1 MGLRANRRIA
11 SRVALAALLA
21 ALTLAFASGFSA
33 PVALAQSSG
42 TSFGENHPVLAGL
55 DFAITVS
62 RLFILL
68 TVVASFAYI
77 CYGSILLMAAE
88 GEARKLD
95 RARGVLLRT
104 VVGLTASVCSY
115 LIVSGAIL
123 LGVGVI
129 GLPEVVTFWDA
140 AVFEDEFGFHKLL
153 PDNGE
158 NIALEGEVIMLNGDS
173 PVVCG
178 PDVDSVTDNKWLYK
192 TNLTGAT
199 PAPIPGSALSQIN
212 GCERQ

>member
-1 MGLRANRRIA
+1 MCLRANRRLA
-11 SRVALAALLA
+11 ARVALSASLA

-33 PVALAQSSG
+33 PAALAQSSG
-42 TSFGENHPVLAGL
+42 TSFGENQPVLAGL
-55 DFAITVS
+55 DFARTVS

-88 GEARKLD
+88 GEARKVD

-123 LGVGVI
+123 LGVGVV
-129 GLPEVVTFWDA
+129 GLPEIVAFWDA
-140 AVFEDEFGFHKLL
+140 AVFEDEFGLHKLL
-153 PDNGE
+153 PDNAE

-178 PDVDSVTDNKWLYK
+178 PDVDSVTANKWRYK
-192 TNLTGAT
+192 TNVTDAAAA
-199 PAPIPGSALSQIN
+199 PAPGSALLQIN
-212 GCERQ
+212 GCVEQ